1 MILAVIA
8 SISTA
13 SSDVKTQ
20 ILPAARLRGLMCG
33 ALQLTAEQASSL
45 RPTRR

>member
-13 SSDVKTQ
+13 SSDVKNSNFAGGTAF
-20 ILPAARLRGLMCG
+20 AA
-33 ALQLTAEQASSL
+33 
-45 RPTRR
+45 

>member
-13 SSDVKTQ
+13 SSGAKNSNFAGGTAF
-20 ILPAARLRGLMCG
+20 AA
-33 ALQLTAEQASSL
+33 
-45 RPTRR
+45 